1 MVLTSFLDP
10 SMQHLQITND
20 YLNKREI
27 DITELLYE
35 KWVKY
40 ELTVDEDV
48 LKDANKREAPQQ
60 TGNDA
65 KRIRL
70 ELIQKHFSINSVA

>member
-1 MVLTSFLDP
+1 MVLTT
-10 SMQHLQITND
+10 MQHLQIIDD
-20 YLNKREI
+20 YLNKREL

-35 KWVKY
+35 KWMKY

-48 LKDANKREAPQQ
+48 LKDANKREASQQ

-70 ELIQKHFSINSVA
+70 ELIQ